1 MLESDAGRDKAEL
14 ACALLQEAD
23 RLPKF
28 ALADVVPDDHGH
40 RGLEQ
45 IAYYGLEAGVA
56 AFQIGAA
63 SAVKQRLDRRGPY
76 EIGRHVGSP
85 LLCERH

>member
-1 MLESDAGRDKAEL
+1 MLESDAGRDQAEL

-28 ALADVVPDDHGH
+28 ALTDVLPDDRDH

-45 IAYYGLEAGVA
+45 IAHNGLEAGVT
-56 AFQIGAA
+56 AFLIGAA
-63 SAVKQRLDRRGPY
+63 SAVEQRLDRRRPY